1 MVMRRKMIVKSRNSC
16 RTMVAYRLLLGLK
29 QYFNKRTFEQLLLA
43 KSFSPP
49 KEQKL
54 TCYLHSSWLAA
65 RTDWK
70 VSAINNFLQRISMP
84 TS

>member
-1 MVMRRKMIVKSRNSC
+1 
-16 RTMVAYRLLLGLK
+16 MVAYRLLLGLK

-54 TCYLHSSWLAA
+54 TCYLHSS
-65 RTDWK
+65 
-70 VSAINNFLQRISMP
+70 
-84 TS
+84 